1 MDHRVTWSPAALDDV
16 EAIAEYIER
25 DSPVYARAVVQKI
38 LATTRKLQ
46 RFPRAGRTVPELGDE
61 QIRELFVYSYRVIY
75 RVRDQAVLVA
85 VVLHGKRELDPF
97 VERII
102 DDE

>member
-1 MDHRVTWSPAALDDV
+1 MDHRVTWSSEALDDV

-46 RFPRAGRTVPELGDE
+46 RFPRAGRTVPELDDDA
-61 QIRELFVYSYRVIY
+61 IRELLVYSYRIIY
-75 RVRDQAVLVA
+75 RVRDQTVLVA
-85 VVLHGKRELDPF
+85 AVIHGRRELEPF
-97 VERII
+97 VERFT

>member
-1 MDHRVTWSPAALDDV
+1 MDHRVTWSPEALDDV

-46 RFPRAGRTVPELGDE
+46 RFPRAGRTVPELDVTPSANSWSTAIASSTE
-61 QIRELFVYSYRVIY
+61 YVTRLCSSR
-75 RVRDQAVLVA
+75 
-85 VVLHGKRELDPF
+85 P
-97 VERII
+97 
-102 DDE
+102 

>member
-1 MDHRVTWSPAALDDV
+1 MDHRVTWSPEALDDV

-25 DSPVYARAVVQKI
+25 DSPIYARAVVQKI
-38 LATTRKLQ
+38 LAATRKLQ

-61 QIRELFVYSYRVIY
+61 ATREFLVYSYRVIY
-75 RVRDQAVLVA
+75 RVRDEAVLVA
-85 VVLHGKRELDPF
+85 AVIHGRRELEPL
-97 VERII
+97 VERFT

>member
-1 MDHRVTWSPAALDDV
+1 MDHRVTWSPEAPDDV

-25 DSPVYARAVVQKI
+25 DSPIYARAVVHKI

-46 RFPRAGRTVPELGDE
+46 RFPRAGRSVSEFGDNA
-61 QIRELFVYSYRVIY
+61 IREVLVYSYRVVY
-75 RVRDQAVLVA
+75 CVRDHAVLVA
-85 VVLHGKRELDPF
+85 AVIHGKRELAPF
-97 VERII
+97 DERLT